1 MQSSV
6 RWVANITTV
15 QYTVCG
21 LIIYCL
27 VVRYTCINSFK
38 IFLQYCSDTEDL
50 FGDYDSIVGDSSF
63 LAKLDREEQNMRC
76 HDIDHANSY
85 QCPVVLQHESPDFTS
100 LKSSTYNYLKKITRP
115 ESISTE
121 DGNERHNAGV
131 VPKARKSMS
140 DHLKRAMLVNAA
152 APSSVSRTAMQKEAV
167 VTEEISVAMQAMESV
182 SMEKM
187 DLRPFFGL
195 PTKVK
200 ALICNLK
207 GIKDLYEWQKNC
219 LNLDS
224 VQQRRNLIYSL
235 PTSGGKTLVVE
246 ILILKELLR
255 IIIQHFSIQG
265 LASFDL
271 ELDFMVEEYAG
282 SKGRFPPV
290 KRSGKRSLYIATV
303 EKAHSLINSLIE
315 ANRLDNVG
323 LVVVDELHMLGDGSR
338 GAIIEMTL
346 AKMLYVNKSTQI
358 IGMSATLGNV
368 QDLQRFLSADNY
380 TNDFRPVELKEYVKL
395 KDSIYEVDPKEE
407 ECFRFSRLLNF
418 KYSSAIQKIDQDHIV
433 ALVTEVIPSQSCLVF
448 CPTKTNCENMA
459 EMICK
464 YMKKDFIQC
473 KQAEKAV
480 LLGELRSSGNGSLC
494 PVLKKTG
501 QAIRHY
507 HHSGLTSEER
517 KLVEEAYSAGVLCL
531 LICTSTLAAGI
542 NLPARRVILRS
553 PYMAVDFLKR
563 SQYKQ
568 MVWRAG
574 RAGIDTHGESI
585 LILQDKDKVM
595 VKKLVSVPMEICK
608 SNLMHDNG
616 MGVLSLILSVIGLN
630 ITNSLEQ
637 VMDLMDG
644 TLLSVQKKQVCLERS
659 LWEVTQECVELLKEK
674 GLVTVSTEP
683 QDRTLQV
690 TKLGRATYK
699 GSVDLTYSGV
709 LYRDLSKGLESLM
722 LDSFLHLVYLVT
734 PYDMFTM
741 VSAAEQKMC
750 AAVGV
755 PESFVARKAAGQNV
769 KVRIFNILNT
779 VIIIGRAKQLYKTG
793 YKTLAHLANADPNV
807 LMKTLACFLKRF
819 SNQIVASAKMLL
831 NEKADALQEEVDDL
845 LMMPLD
851 LPSL

>member
-1 MQSSV
+1 MRHPEKSV
-6 RWVANITTV
+6 
-15 QYTVCG
+15 
-21 LIIYCL
+21 
-27 VVRYTCINSFK
+27 
-38 IFLQYCSDTEDL
+38 
-50 FGDYDSIVGDSSF
+50 
-63 LAKLDREEQNMRC
+63 
-76 HDIDHANSY
+76 
-85 QCPVVLQHESPDFTS
+85 
-100 LKSSTYNYLKKITRP
+100 
-115 ESISTE
+115 STE
-121 DGNERHNAGV
+121 DRNERHIA
-131 VPKARKSMS
+131 PKARKSVS
-140 DHLKRAMLVNAA
+140 DHLKRAMMANAA
-152 APSSVSRTAMQKEAV
+152 TPSSVSRTAVQKEAV

-182 SMEKM
+182 SMVTT
-187 DLRPFFGL
+187 DLGPFFGL

-200 ALICNLK
+200 ELICNLK
-207 GIKDLYEWQKNC
+207 GIKDLYEWQKTC

-235 PTSGGKTLVVE
+235 PTSGGKTLVAE
-246 ILILKELLR
+246 ILILKELLCR
-255 IIIQHFSIQG
+255 KRDALFILPYVSLVQEKVRG
-265 LASFDL
+265 LASFGL

-290 KRSGKRSLYIATV
+290 KGRGKRSLYIATI
-303 EKAHSLINSLIE
+303 EKAHGLVNSLIE

-346 AKMLYVNKSTQI
+346 AKVLYISKSTQI

-368 QDLQRFLSADNY
+368 QDIQKFLKAENY

-395 KDSIYEVDPKEE
+395 KDIIYEVDPKEE

-418 KYSSAIQKIDQDHIV
+418 KYSSAMQKIDQDHIV

-448 CPTKTNCENMA
+448 CPTKKNCENVA
-459 EMICK
+459 GMICK
-464 YMKKDFIQC
+464 YLKEDFIQH

-494 PVLKKTG
+494 PVLKKTVPYG
-501 QAIRHY
+501 LAY

-531 LICTSTLAAGI
+531 LTCTSTLAAGI

-553 PYMAVDFLKR
+553 PYVAADFLKR

-568 MVWRAG
+568 MVGRAG

-585 LILQDKDKVM
+585 LILQDKDKVL
-595 VKKLVSVPMEICK
+595 VKKLVSAPMEICI
-608 SNLMHDNG
+608 SNLMHSDG
-616 MGVLSLILSVIGLN
+616 KGVLSLILSVIGLN

-637 VMDLMDG
+637 IRDFMSG
-644 TLLSVQKKQVCLERS
+644 TLLSVQEKQVCLERS

-683 QDRTLQV
+683 QDGTLQV

-699 GSVDLTYSGV
+699 GSVDLTYCDL

-722 LDSFLHLVYLVT
+722 LNSFLHLIYLVT
-734 PYDMFTM
+734 PYDMVSQCKPDWMVYFRQFTLL
-741 VSAAEQKMC
+741 SAAEQKMC

-755 PESFVARKAAGQNV
+755 SESFVARKAAGQNV
-769 KVRIFNILNT
+769 KKNIDQVVVSRLYLALVLLSLLKET
-779 VIIIGRAKQLYKTG
+779 DLWSVADRFQLSRGFIQTLLSSSSVFCSCVLHFTEELEEFWPFKALLTELTRRLTYCVQAELIPLMEVAGVMERRAKQLYNAG

-807 LMKTLACFLKRF
+807 LAKTVENLFKKQA
-819 SNQIVASAKMLL
+819 NQIVASAKMLL
-831 NEKADALQEEVDDL
+831 NEKADALQEEMDDL
-845 LMMPLD
+845 MMFPLD
-851 LPSL
+851 LLSL